1 MRRFQRKLL
10 VPVSVFRTRVGTFR
24 ARTGAASGSRWSGLK
39 RSGWCSGSGS
49 IHDLQAG
56 EGFCFWNE
64 NMEIFCK
71 SRWWIAKNLTY
82 LLTKSYFFR
91 VIRPSFLSIGDKEDH
106 FFKKAN
112 PGLFFN
118 YFTSFLNKQFFY
130 IKLMWNNVLSNQ
142 YMPPEF
148 EPTTSRT
155 WVVSHNH

>member
-82 LLTKSYFFR
+82 LLTISYY
-91 VIRPSFLSIGDKEDH
+91 VEIR
-106 FFKKAN
+106 
-112 PGLFFN
+112 LFGFDFIKVHLIN
-118 YFTSFLNKQFFY
+118 FY
-130 IKLMWNNVLSNQ
+130 IVGFVSASKFLCKLCCSSLIKVPRLWIL
-142 YMPPEF
+142 EF
-148 EPTTSRT
+148 
-155 WVVSHNH
+155 